1 MNPLPKA
8 TSKLVTTLRKL
19 QLEKDPVRRQELL
32 ELGRDALLK
41 WFGMGAKNLLSG
53 TIPVTKPTAT
63 LIQRNADHLKII
75 ADPKADEEAKK
86 TAILKRGGAGFLG
99 GVIIRSLL
107 QWAGRLKKQTAPKKK
122 RAKVATHPPK
132 QRKKKAASP
141 KKKAASPKKKNAPL
155 IVKLNLKQI
164 REANAKSQATPNV
177 SLPATQSRRVVPS
190 PSPPRTT
197 ASIAKSIYGQP
208 IRFPGK
214 PNIKITKR
222 KQPPATK
229 TKAVLKELN
238 RPKKK
243 SSPKQSLLFPLLPKP
258 LTKKDVSV
266 SMNPTTSTPKSV
278 RLPSF
283 VSTFRSLQSSPKPLS
298 YSSIYK
304 CPWCGALFKS
314 SQELQSHK
322 KAQHPMLI

>member
-19 QLEKDPVRRQELL
+19 QLETDPVRRQELL
-32 ELGRDALLK
+32 ELGRQSLLK

-63 LIQRNADHLKII
+63 LIQKNADHLKII

-107 QWAGRLKKQTAPKKK
+107 QWAGRLKKATAPKKK
-122 RAKVATHPPK
+122 RAAPK
-132 QRKKKAASP
+132 QKKSP
-141 KKKAASPKKKNAPL
+141 KKKSPKKKSPKKKNPPVIL
-155 IVKLNLKQI
+155 KLNLKQI
-164 REANAKSQATPNV
+164 REANALNQA
-177 SLPATQSRRVVPS
+177 SLPSPISPGPSVPAT
-190 PSPPRTT
+190 
-197 ASIAKSIYGQP
+197 IFGQP

-222 KQPPATK
+222 KPPQQTR
-229 TKAVLKELN
+229 TKAVLKKLN
-238 RPKKK
+238 EPKKT
-243 SSPKQSLLFPLLPKP
+243 QSLLFPLLPKP
-258 LTKKDVSV
+258 LTKKDIRV
-266 SMNPTTSTPKSV
+266 NPPVTSTPKST

-283 VSTFRSLQSSPKPLS
+283 ASTFGTPIYIPSSPKATL
-298 YSSIYK
+298 YSSSFK
-304 CPWCGALFKS
+304 CAWCKALFNTSK
-314 SQELQSHK
+314 ELQDHK
-322 KAQHPMLI
+322 RLRHPMLV